1 LNQLDW
7 TQSFL
12 QRAEFNEFYAR
23 YCPRKDVLF
32 SGSRRET
39 MAMHSDTPGVAASGE
54 LDPSFAIGGK
64 FQAPAGIGRS
74 VSLLEGGTSLTLATF
89 DNTSGEFCLCR
100 VSEDGVLDTGFG
112 VGGVVRGRFDQAAR
126 SFLHQAVL
134 QPDKK
139 ILMIGYSTG
148 NLALTRFNPS
158 GSPDLVFG
166 QKTYQFFPEWHSL
179 KTGSKA
185 SLLPDGKIIVAA
197 RYTASV
203 SDVAVLVRLLA
214 NGEVDPTF
222 GAKGVVITPA
232 FITMKGLAIQRSGK
246 IIVAG
251 MTGQKSVIARFS
263 ADGMLDKTFGVDGL
277 AYFEREGSEFSFWD
291 ILVLQ
296 DDRIRCVGGTSL
308 QSGIGALLVGL
319 DSEGK
324 PEQRFNGG
332 DPVVITQ
339 RFLGRWSS
347 ISEQKDG
354 KLPVVGGNGTDLV
367 CTRFLTSGA
376 TDTTFG
382 WDGFMYHPGNSA
394 DCVVQSVGRWVTAA
408 YNSRLT
414 SSWLYGLIT

>member
-1 LNQLDW
+1 
-7 TQSFL
+7 
-12 QRAEFNEFYAR
+12 
-23 YCPRKDVLF
+23 
-32 SGSRRET
+32 

-64 FQAPAGIGRS
+64 FQAPAGTGRA
-74 VSLLEGGTSLTLATF
+74 VSLLEGGTSLTLATTV
-89 DNTSGEFCLCR
+89 NASREFCLCR
-100 VSEDGVLDTGFG
+100 VSEDGVPDTGFG
-112 VGGVVRGRFDQAAR
+112 VGGVVRGRFDLAER
-126 SFLHQAVL
+126 SYLDQAVL

-139 ILMIGYSTG
+139 ILMIGTSTLLDQAAR
-148 NLALTRFNPS
+148 LALTRFNPS

-166 QKTYQFFPEWHSL
+166 QKIYQFFPEWHSVQ
-179 KTGSKA
+179 TGSKA

-197 RYTASV
+197 RYTTRV

-222 GAKGVVITPA
+222 GANGVVITPA
-232 FITMKGLAIQRSGK
+232 FFAMTGLAIQRSGK

-251 MTGQKSVIARFS
+251 IMGHESVIARFG
-263 ADGMLDKTFGVDGL
+263 ADGMLDKTFAVDGL
-277 AYFEREGSEFSFWD
+277 AIFGREGSEFSFFD

-296 DDRIRCVGGTSL
+296 DDRIRCVGGTSF

-339 RFLGRWSS
+339 RFLGRWRS

-354 KLPVVGGNGTDLV
+354 KLLVVGGSGTDLV

-382 WDGFMYHPGNSA
+382 WDGFMYHPGHPA